1 MGNNNP
7 PGEQVPVPR
16 RGGNAMRSVT
26 ALFSGLSV
34 KVKTFTAFAAMAGL
48 TCLAGLVGMW
58 TANALGD
65 EGIEVAERLSP
76 LGDAAMEIKLAATE
90 AHLIFE
96 EIMAGDAGEDIQQV
110 WALLDAAYFYA
121 NAILNGGEN
130 DEGRFYASEDPVV
143 RTAVTEVLASLD
155 SFTAAARTRHGS
167 LAQRQGVGSDADERF
182 DTLYDGLID
191 TLAAAATGSTA
202 AYSAEAQR
210 LIGEARYRL
219 AHGHLLVE
227 EVLGGDAG
235 EDIAEATAAFAEA
248 QAVVAQLG
256 ARYAFDGAQKLL
268 GQIQALSD
276 LAVARVQSGQQV
288 AAAGSAADDTF
299 DAAFEALVASADAAE
314 TAIHKSIAA
323 GVAALNAQKATG
335 ITILAGTTVAGFALG
350 LLLAVLIVRNVCG
363 RVGALAAMMK
373 RLADDDLT
381 VAVPYAG
388 DRDEIGVMAGT
399 VEVFKQ
405 NGVKAKELAAAQ
417 QQEQAARQKRTQQIE
432 AFCRGFDA
440 KASSVLQ
447 AVAASCAQMRQVA
460 QQMSSIAEETASQAK
475 LVTGAAEEASSN
487 VQTAASGAEELSSS
501 IGEISRQVAQ
511 SNDYTAQAVAEAEQI
526 TARVKG
532 LDEAAQKIGEVIG
545 LIQDIAEQTN
555 LLALNATIE
564 AARAGEMGKGF
575 AVVAGEVKSLANQTA
590 RATEEI
596 AQQIGGMQSATGDA
610 VAAIEGIRGIIASI
624 NQNASAIAAAV
635 EQQNAATNEIA
646 RNVQQAAAGTAD
658 VSANIG
664 GVNEG
669 AAQTGSA
676 AAQVLSAADAL
687 SAQADQLQRE
697 VQQFLQ
703 SVRAA

>member
-1 MGNNNP
+1 MGSP
-7 PGEQVPVPR
+7 
-16 RGGNAMRSVT
+16 A

-34 KVKTFTAFAAMAGL
+34 KAKTFSAFAVMALL
-48 TCLAGLVGMW
+48 TGLAGLVGGW
-58 TANALGD
+58 TANGLGD
-65 EGIEVAERLSP
+65 EGVEVAERLAP
-76 LGDAAMEIKLAATE
+76 LGDAAMEIKLSATE

-110 WALLDAAYFYA
+110 WDLLDDARFYA

-130 DEGRFYASEDPVV
+130 AEGRFYASEDPVV
-143 RTAVTEVLASLD
+143 RTAVGEVLGSLD
-155 SFTAAARTRHGS
+155 SFTEAARTRYGS
-167 LAQRQGVGSDADERF
+167 LSQRQGVGSGADERF
-182 DTLYDGLID
+182 DALYDGLID
-191 TLAAAATGSTA
+191 GLAAAGAGGSA
-202 AYSAEAQR
+202 AYAAEAQR
-210 LIGEARYRL
+210 LVGEARYLL

-235 EDIAEATAAFAEA
+235 EDIAEATGAFAES
-248 QAVVAQLG
+248 QAAVALLG
-256 ARYAFDGAQKLL
+256 ERYALDGASALL
-268 GQIQALSD
+268 TQIQELSD
-276 LAVARVQSGQQV
+276 LAIARSQSGHSV
-288 AAAGSAADDTF
+288 AAAGSAADETF
-299 DAAFEALVASADAAE
+299 DASYEALIAEADEAE
-314 TAIHKSIAA
+314 TEIHKSIAA
-323 GVAALNAQKATG
+323 GVAALNAQKSTG
-335 ITILAGTTVAGFALG
+335 VTILAATTATAFAMAV
-350 LLLAVLIVRNVCG
+350 LLAFYIGRNVSG
-363 RVGALAAMMK
+363 RIASLAAAMK
-373 RLADDDLT
+373 RLAADDLAA
-381 VAVPYAG
+381 AVPCTG

-405 NGVKAKELAAAQ
+405 NGVQAKALAAQ
-417 QQEQAARQKRTQQIE
+417 QEKERAAKEARAKQIE
-432 AFCRGFDA
+432 DFCKGFDA

-447 AVAASCAQMRQVA
+447 AVTASCAQMREVA
-460 QQMSSIAEETASQAK
+460 GQMSSIAEETANQAK
-475 LVTGAAEEASSN
+475 VVTGAAEEASSN

-511 SNDYTAQAVAEAEQI
+511 SSDYTGKAVAETDNI
-526 TARVKG
+526 TTRVKG
-532 LDEAAQKIGEVIG
+532 LDEAAQKIGEVIS
-545 LIQDIAEQTN
+545 LITGIAEQTN

-575 AVVAGEVKSLANQTA
+575 AVVAGEVKSLATQTA
-590 RATEEI
+590 KATEEI

-610 VAAIEGIRGIIASI
+610 VAAIEGIRGIIASM

-669 AAQTGSA
+669 ATQTGSA
-676 AAQVLSAADAL
+676 ASKVLTAADAL
-687 SAQADQLQRE
+687 TAQAGDLQRE